1 MKPNR
6 IFIIRHGQS
15 EANADINVHATVP
28 DWKVPITALGRQ
40 QSEEAGQTIFN
51 TIGFESLGVYVSPFL
66 RTRQTWTHMANN
78 IPGSNIQF
86 VKEDPRIRE
95 QEWGHLRCA
104 EEYDPIE
111 KERDAYGPFFY
122 RIPDGESGA
131 DVYDRC
137 TGFLSTLYR
146 DFAKPD
152 FPKNVLIV
160 THGFTMRVLL
170 MRWFHYTVEHFHDM
184 ANSKNCQIITI
195 GKNENERFEVLT
207 PWPLKSQKL

>member
-15 EANADINVHATVP
+15 EANADLNVHASVP
-28 DWKVPITALGRQ
+28 DWLIPITPLGAQ
-40 QSEEAGQTIFN
+40 QSQEAGKIITSQ
-51 TIGFESLGVYVSPFL
+51 IGEEELGVYVSPFL
-66 RTRQTWTHMANN
+66 RTRQTWGNMLVN
-78 IPGSNIQF
+78 IPEDNVAF

-95 QEWGHLRCA
+95 QEWGHLRHA

-111 KERDAYGPFFY
+111 AERNAYGPFFY

-131 DVYDRC
+131 YVYDRC
-137 TGFLSTLYR
+137 TGFLNTLYR
-146 DFAKPD
+146 DFEKVD

-170 MRWFHYTVEHFHDM
+170 MRWFHYSVEHFHKM
-184 ANSKNCQIITI
+184 ANSKNCEIVVLEKTEV
-195 GKNENERFEVLT
+195 GRFEVKT
-207 PWPLKSQKL
+207 PWPLKNVK